1 MTGSAISAG
10 VIAEV
15 VVAARALLRVES
27 GEDVVL
33 ARLAQTALLL
43 AEAFLGA
50 AVIGRPFEDVVTSA
64 AGWRRLVVAPVSAIA
79 GFTGLPADGAPFVL
93 AVGAYAVDIDAD
105 GVGWVRVLAAGS
117 AGRVAVAYSAGLALS
132 FEAVPAPIAQGVAM
146 LVAHLFDH
154 RESDVAPPAAVAALW
169 RPYRRMRLGLE
180 VYPGAL
186 A

>member
-1 MTGSAISAG
+1 MVGVGFLASLPSPSHVQGHAGPSLSPEGRGKFWRHLMTGSAISAG

-64 AGWRRLVVAPVSAIA
+64 AGWRRLLVAPVNAIA

-105 GVGWVRVLAAGS
+105 GVGWIGGHAVDRAADDRGGGRDGRGVAAGGS
-117 AGRVAVAYSAGLALS
+117 AL
-132 FEAVPAPIAQGVAM
+132 Q
-146 LVAHLFDH
+146 
-154 RESDVAPPAAVAALW
+154 
-169 RPYRRMRLGLE
+169 RR
-180 VYPGAL
+180 
-186 A
+186 